1 MTHWRSLCGVLA
13 LLAGY
18 EQTAHG
24 SAPAADEAAGSPSA
38 QVATPWG
45 PCGRTAVPLGPELP
59 DFDPEPSTL
68 THSGALLFFFAGDEV
83 SGVALWTSTGTG
95 GRGTF
100 KVRDFPPGPTGTAPM
115 QLTRVGDKVF
125 FSAEDVDHGRELWV
139 SDGTPAGTRMVT
151 DLWPG
156 PTGSFPQALFEY
168 QGRLYFTAGDED
180 HGREL
185 RMTDGTAEGTVL
197 VSDLEPGPEGADPDR
212 LTRSGDGAIY
222 FLAQFQST
230 FTALVRMDPAT
241 GTIVELLRVPS
252 EGAVIG
258 DPTPVGSRVFFVI
271 GDLHGHKLK
280 LMVSNGG
287 PPSLVA
293 ELTHAGE
300 MVAMGGRLYFAG
312 AQDAE
317 GMDLELWRTDGTP
330 RGTRRV
336 KDLRPGGE
344 GSDPSNLTVLGRRL
358 FFSADDGAH
367 GRELWVSDGTE
378 AGTSLFVELKPGEG
392 GASPGQMKVLQGN
405 LFFSATTGERGTE
418 PWMSNGTPEGTVPL
432 DELAP
437 GVADAF
443 PRAFVRSGWDVFFT
457 AEDGDGVRRL
467 WALPFRPEGQCPPAR
482 R

>member
-1 MTHWRSLCGVLA
+1 VLA
-13 LLAGY
+13 LLVGHDP
-18 EQTAHG
+18 TAHG
-24 SAPAADEAAGSPSA
+24 SAPAAGEAAESPSA
-38 QVATPWG
+38 QVAAPWV

-59 DFDPEPSTL
+59 DFDPEPSDPV
-68 THSGALLFFFAGDEV
+68 HAGQFLFFFTGDAA
-83 SGVALWTSTGTG
+83 SGGALWASTGTGG

-100 KVRDFPPGPTGTAPM
+100 KVRDFPPGPTGTAPS

-125 FSAEDVDHGRELWV
+125 FSAEDADHGRELWV
-139 SDGTPAGTRMVT
+139 SDGTPDGTRRVT

-156 PTGSFPQALFEY
+156 PTGSFPRSLFEH

-197 VSDLEPGPEGADPDR
+197 VSDLVPGPEGSDPNR

-222 FLAQFQST
+222 FIAQVQDI
-230 FTALVRMDPAT
+230 FTALMRMDPAT
-241 GTIVELLRVPS
+241 GTPVELLRVPS

-271 GDLHGHKLK
+271 GDLHGHEFELR
-280 LMVSNGG
+280 MSDGG

-293 ELTHAGE
+293 KLTHVGE

-312 AQDAE
+312 AQDEE

-336 KDLRPGGE
+336 KDLSPGDE
-344 GSDPSNLTVLGRRL
+344 GSDPSHLTVLGRRL

-378 AGTSLFVELKPGEG
+378 AGTSLFAELEPGEG
-392 GASPGQMKVLQGN
+392 GAAPESMKVLQGN
-405 LFFSATTGERGTE
+405 LFFSATTVGRGTE

-437 GVADAF
+437 GASDSF
-443 PRAFVRSGWDVFFT
+443 PRAFVRSGWDAFFT
-457 AEDGDGVRRL
+457 AEDGAGARRL
-467 WALPFRPEGQCPPAR
+467 WALPFRPGGQCPPPR